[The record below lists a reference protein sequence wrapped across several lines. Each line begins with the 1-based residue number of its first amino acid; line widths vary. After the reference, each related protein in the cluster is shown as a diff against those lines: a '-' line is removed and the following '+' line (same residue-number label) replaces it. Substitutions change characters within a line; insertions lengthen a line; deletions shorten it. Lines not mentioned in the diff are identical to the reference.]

1 VRDKK
6 SANFCDYFRP
16 SPRAYDSAAQQAEQA
31 AKSAL
36 DALFKK

>member
-6 SANFCDYFRP
+6 SANFCDYFKP
-16 SPRAYDSAAQQAEQA
+16 NSAAFDPAGQTAEA
-31 AKSAL
+31 AARSAL